1 MRGWSA
7 TTLPPRWATPG
18 QPPFVARREEVSE
31 LETAWSDVKLGAG
44 RAVFISGA
52 PGIGKSRLVSTA
64 CTALHDDGAVVLT
77 GACVQDLGTPFEPFD
92 IPIRDLLT
100 LVDVKD
106 SDRDLARSTHLLEQA
121 FASPVKTDGME
132 IGQARLFQA
141 VIELLVAATE
151 ARPIIL
157 VAEDLQWAAP
167 TALRLLARIVANT
180 VDARLLLI
188 GTFRS
193 TTPDHSDQLADV
205 LAHLGRLEGVRR
217 LELAPF
223 TVDEI
228 AQFVSVAGD
237 VSPDVASGSAVA
249 LRALTGGNPFLVRE
263 TWQRVVASAETSG
276 FDSTRILELP
286 SATPD
291 LMRSRIA
298 VLTPAQRDVLELA
311 AVLGQ
316 EFDLSELLAVS
327 CSTVE
332 VTLSAIDSAVG
343 SGLLEAPQS
352 TREAL
357 RFPHAIARQ
366 ALIEHASRAD
376 VVAMNALVAHTLE
389 TSFPAAPRLVQ
400 RLAHHYTEARALGYS
415 DRAADYLTRA
425 AEAADE
431 RLAHEDAA
439 HSFDHAAELVLDPQA
454 RDLLRLRA
462 VHSWILASDF
472 AQARAGAMRVIEDDD
487 PRSCVRAAIEFE
499 EASWRPGLYGDQAR
513 GLLSSTLSRIP
524 AEPADPLYVLGL
536 AALGR
541 ATAFT
546 GEFDEATRLGDQA
559 IAFARRLGDRQVL
572 EEALRVGVSHT
583 LGPRGITARLER
595 STELSRIAGGP
606 RDEAFAAAAYVRSA
620 TCYVAGEQS
629 GLDQCERDLTESA
642 RHWGSYWTYFA
653 QCVRFGRSIGAGR
666 LDETEAAISGIQRAE
681 REFRSDATSG
691 AGAVQSFMLR
701 RESGALEA
709 VRPFITGDESPAS
722 RWAPGLL
729 SLYTELELAE
739 PARRTLTWMLEHDHP
754 AAHESSDWPACLA
767 FMTEAAVWLD
777 DPGLAAVLHPW
788 LLEYQ
793 GLNLMAGYFVAVF
806 GSADSYLG
814 EVESLCH
821 VGAPLDRFTAALEM
835 NERMDAPLHIAH
847 TLAATAVCLR
857 RDDPGSEK
865 ATELADRA
873 RSIAQP
879 ARLRR
884 VLHFLDSSLP
894 VGYVSRRDGLTPR
907 EVEVL
912 RLVAEGMSNKEV
924 AAHLVISENT
934 AANHVRSILS
944 KSGSTNRTAA
954 AMYAREQGLL

>member
-18 QPPFVARREEVSE
+18 QPPFVARREEVAE
-31 LETAWSDVKLGAG
+31 LEAAWSDVKLGAG

-52 PGIGKSRLVSTA
+52 PGIGKSRLVSTE
-64 CTALHDDGAVVLT
+64 CTALHDDGAIVLT

-92 IPIRDLLT
+92 MPIRDLLT
-100 LVDVKD
+100 LVDIKD
-106 SDRDLARSTHLLEQA
+106 SDHDLARSMQLLEQA
-121 FASPVKTDGME
+121 FARPLMTDGME

-141 VIELLVAATE
+141 VLELLLAAAE
-151 ARPIIL
+151 VRPIIL
-157 VAEDLQWAAP
+157 VAEDLHWAAP

-193 TTPDHSDQLADV
+193 TTPDYSDQLADV
-205 LAHLGRLEGVRR
+205 LADLGRLEGVRR
-217 LELAPF
+217 RELAPF

-237 VSPDVASGSAVA
+237 VSPDVAAGSAVA

-263 TWQRVVASAETSG
+263 TWQHVVDSAESSG
-276 FDSTRILELP
+276 PDSALILELP
-286 SATPD
+286 TATPD

-298 VLTPAQRDVLELA
+298 VLTGAQRDVLELA

-316 EFDLSELLAVS
+316 EFDVSELLAVS

-332 VTLSAIDSAVG
+332 VTLSAIDTAVG

-352 TREAL
+352 SREAL

-376 VVAMNALVAHTLE
+376 VMAMNALVAHTLE
-389 TSFPAAPRLVQ
+389 TSFPTAPRLVQ
-400 RLAHHYTEARALGYS
+400 RLAHHYTESRALGYS
-415 DRAADYLTRA
+415 DLAAAYLTRT
-425 AEAADE
+425 AEAADA

-439 HSFDHAAELVLDPQA
+439 RSFEHAAELVLDPQA
-454 RDLLRLRA
+454 RDLLRVRA
-462 VHSWILASDF
+462 VHSWILAADF
-472 AQARAGAMRVIEDDD
+472 AKARAGAMRVIEDGD

-499 EASWRPGLYGDQAR
+499 EASWRPGLYGDQALA
-513 GLLSSTLSRIP
+513 LLSSTLSRIP
-524 AEPADPLYVLGL
+524 AGPADPLYVQGL

-546 GEFDEATRLGDQA
+546 GGLDEATRLGDQA
-559 IAFARRLGDRQVL
+559 IAFARLLGDRHVL
-572 EEALRVGVSHT
+572 AEALRVGVSHT
-583 LGPRGITARLER
+583 LGPRGIKARLDR
-595 STELSRIAGGP
+595 TAELSRIAGGP
-606 RDEAFAAAAYVRSA
+606 HDEAFGAAAYVRSA
-620 TCYVAGEQS
+620 TCYVAGDRA
-629 GLDQCERDLTESA
+629 GLDQTEHDLTETA
-642 RHWGSYWTYFA
+642 RHWGWYWTYFA
-653 QCVRFGRSIGAGR
+653 QCVRFGRSHAAGQ

-681 REFRSDATSG
+681 REFKSDTSG
-691 AGAVQSFMLR
+691 AGALQSFMLR
-701 RESGALEA
+701 RERGTLEA
-709 VRPFITGDESPAS
+709 VRPFITGDESPVS

-729 SLYTELELAE
+729 SIYTELELVE

-767 FMTEAAVWLD
+767 FMSEAAVWLR
-777 DPGLAAVLHPW
+777 DPGPAAVLHPW

-806 GSADSYLG
+806 GSADCYLG

-821 VGAPLDRFTAALEM
+821 IGAPLDRFTAALEM
-835 NERMDAPLHIAH
+835 NERMDAPLHVAY
-847 TLAATAVCLR
+847 TLAATAAFLR
-857 RDDPGSEK
+857 RDDPGSES
-865 ATELADRA
+865 ATQMADRA

-879 ARLRR
+879 AGLRR
-884 VLHFLDSSLP
+884 VLRILDSSRP
-894 VGYVSRRDGLTPR
+894 VWSTSRRDGLTPR

-912 RLVAEGMSNKEV
+912 RLVAIGMSNKEIAV
-924 AAHLVISENT
+924 HLVISENT

-954 AMYAREQGLL
+954 ARYAGEQGLL